1 MGIDPKTIDW
11 NSLGF
16 NALETRSMY
25 KAACKTGERWSE
37 GKLVSYGTIALSPAS
52 GVLNYGQGV
61 FEGTKAF
68 RTAKD
73 RIVLFR
79 PEMNAQRMAMSTKR
93 LCIPIMNEDFFIDAV
108 EQTVQDNIDYI
119 PPYGKGSLYIRPIVW
134 GTSPALGVRPTEEY
148 TFIVFVSPV
157 GPYFRGGVKPLHLKV
172 SAEYHRA
179 APKGIGNAKAIGNYS
194 ASLFPLTEAKKE
206 GYDEVIYLNA
216 GDERLIEE
224 LGSANLFV
232 LQGSELK
239 TPQLCGSILP
249 GVTRDSV
256 ITLAREKLGLNVQ
269 ETDVS
274 LTELLNADEVFCTGT
289 AVNVTPVGK
298 LSHEQQE
305 YTINNGK
312 TGHVTDEL
320 RKMLLGIQ
328 QEECAD
334 SFNWLHPIAKHK
346 PE

>member
-216 GDERLIEE
+216 SDEHLIEE

-232 LQGSELK
+232 LHGSELK
-239 TPQLCGSILP
+239 TPQLCSSILP

-256 ITLAREKLGLNVQ
+256 LTLAREILKIEVQ
-269 ETDVS
+269 ETDVT
-274 LTELLNADEVFCTGT
+274 LDEVLAADEVFCTGT
-289 AVNVTPVGK
+289 AVVVTPVGK
-298 LSHEQQE
+298 ITSGGREHI
-305 YTINNGK
+305 INDGEMGK
-312 TGHVTDEL
+312 ITNEL
-320 RKMLLGIQ
+320 RTLLLGIQ
-328 QEECAD
+328 KEECED
-334 SFNWLHPIAKHK
+334 TFNWLYPID
-346 PE
+346 